1 MTHNELIRQIE
12 SLRSLMVSV
21 ATGGP
26 RIDEVNPDYQKAFG
40 TVDRELR
47 RRRIPNPIPYSDLW
61 EWYGRWRSGDLPSYQ
76 SRRNFLA
83 DIFTPFLEQVRAST
97 TGHMGEPPPLTG
109 WPRVDRTVDQI
120 RNNLAAAQHEE
131 QFQSIGLLCREA
143 LISLAQAVYIPERH
157 TSIDG
162 NTPSDTDARRMLEA
176 YIVVELAGGPN
187 EEARAHVRAALKLAV
202 ALQHRRTADFRQ
214 TAMCV
219 EDTAAV
225 INVIAIASGRRDP

>member
-1 MTHNELIRQIE
+1 
-12 SLRSLMVSV
+12 
-21 ATGGP
+21 
-26 RIDEVNPDYQKAFG
+26 
-40 TVDRELR
+40 
-47 RRRIPNPIPYSDLW
+47 
-61 EWYGRWRSGDLPSYQ
+61 
-76 SRRNFLA
+76 
-83 DIFTPFLEQVRAST
+83 
-97 TGHMGEPPPLTG
+97 MGEPPPLTG

-219 EDTAAV
+219 EATAAV